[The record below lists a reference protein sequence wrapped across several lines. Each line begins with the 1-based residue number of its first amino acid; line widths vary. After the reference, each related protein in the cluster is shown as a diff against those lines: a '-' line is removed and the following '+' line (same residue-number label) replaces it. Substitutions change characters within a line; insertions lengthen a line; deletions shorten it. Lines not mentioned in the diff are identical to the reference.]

1 MTSPVRLLTYPLMQ
15 LAILETGKPPADLA
29 PRFGGYPAMFADLL
43 GAGFETAIYDVE
55 AGELPAAPDAYDAY
69 LVTGSPA
76 GVYEDHAW
84 IEPLKAFLR
93 AAKGKAKILGIC
105 FGHQIM
111 AEAFGGKVE
120 KSHRGWG
127 VGLQT
132 YEVRHRA
139 PFMNGE
145 DKVAIAVSH
154 QDQIVVQPP
163 ESVVLAA
170 SDFSPYG
177 VLAYTD
183 QPALSMQFHPEF
195 DPGFAKALIETRR
208 DRLPDPDGA
217 LASFDAPDD
226 RQAVAGWIRRFL
238 KDGA

>member
-1 MTSPVRLLTYPLMQ
+1 MRI
-15 LAILETGKPPADLA
+15 AILETGKPPAELA
-29 PRFGGYPAMFADLL
+29 PRFGSYADMFADLL
-43 GAGFETAIYDVE
+43 GPGFETTAFDVM
-55 AGELPAAPDAYDAY
+55 AGEFPPSPEAFHAY

-76 GVYEDHAW
+76 GVYEDHQW

-120 KSHRGWG
+120 KSSRGWG

-132 YEVRHRA
+132 LEVCNPA

-145 DKVAIAVSH
+145 ARVSIPASH

-163 ESVVLAA
+163 ETIVLAA
-170 SDFSPYG
+170 NDFSPFG

-183 QPALSMQFHPEF
+183 QDALSMQFHPEF
-195 DPGFAKALIETRR
+195 DPAFAKALIETRR
-208 DRLPDPDGA
+208 DRLPDPDAA
-217 LASFDAPDD
+217 LASLDAPND
-226 RQAVAGWIRRFL
+226 RAAVTAWIRKFL
-238 KDGA
+238 KA

>member
-1 MTSPVRLLTYPLMQ
+1 MRI
-15 LAILETGKPPADLA
+15 AILETGKPPADLA

-43 GAGFETAIYDVE
+43 GPGFQTAAYDVQ
-55 AGELPAAPDAYDAY
+55 AAELPARPDAYDAY

-76 GVYEDHAW
+76 GVYEDHPW

-105 FGHQIM
+105 FGHQII

-120 KSHRGWG
+120 KSTRGWG

-145 DKVAIAVSH
+145 AKVAIPASH
-154 QDQIVVQPP
+154 QDQIVVPP
-163 ESVVLAA
+163 PRSVVLAA
-170 SDFSPYG
+170 SEFSPYG

-195 DPGFAKALIETRR
+195 DPAFAKALIGTRR
-208 DRLPDPDGA
+208 DRLPDPDAA
-217 LASFDAPDD
+217 LASLDAPND
-226 RQAVAGWIRRFL
+226 REAVADWIRKFL
-238 KDGA
+238 KDEAL